1 MKEKLSVL
9 AKLFGVF
16 CKIGAVSFGGGY
28 AMLPLLE
35 REVVTK
41 RGWTTQETLY
51 DYYAIGQCTPG
62 VIMVNVATFIGWT
75 QGGFLGSIAATTGI
89 VTPSLV
95 IISAIASFLHN
106 FADIALVQKAFAG
119 INVAVAALLTKA
131 LFDFGKKAITS
142 IAACIIFATSFAA
155 IQFFKVNSSIVIFA
169 GAAAGIAYNAVTA
182 RIKGKAPAKEST
194 DDSV

>member
-1 MKEKLSVL
+1 MKEKIKVLLKLS
-9 AKLFGVF
+9 GVF
-16 CKIGAVSFGGGY
+16 FKIGAVSFGGGY

-35 REVVTK
+35 REIVTK
-41 RGWTTQETLY
+41 RGWTTQDTLY

-75 QGGFLGSIAATTGI
+75 QGGFLGSAAATTGI
-89 VTPSLV
+89 VMPSLI

-131 LFDFGKKAITS
+131 LFDFGKKTIIG
-142 IAACIIFATSFAA
+142 IAAFIMFAASFAA
-155 IQFFKVNSSIVIFA
+155 ILFFKVNSTIVIFA
-169 GAAAGIAYNAVTA
+169 GAAAGIAYNAIKMRINA
-182 RIKGKAPAKEST
+182 RRAKEKN
-194 DDSV
+194 DDTV